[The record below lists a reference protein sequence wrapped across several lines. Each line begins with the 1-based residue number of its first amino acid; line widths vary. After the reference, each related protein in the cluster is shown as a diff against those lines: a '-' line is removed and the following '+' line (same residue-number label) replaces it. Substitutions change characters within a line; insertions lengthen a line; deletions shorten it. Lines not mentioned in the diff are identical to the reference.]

1 MSGRRIAS
9 RPLKQPRLRQRLGAP
24 AFQTAARNDVSLLR
38 GAAQVLVSIQGM
50 ILIGDP
56 YFNEP
61 SVERMRATA
70 EGAATSAEYNFG
82 VRPP

>member
-1 MSGRRIAS
+1 M
-9 RPLKQPRLRQRLGAP
+9 QRLGAL
-24 AFQTAARNDVSLLR
+24 ASRTAARHGVSLLR
-38 GAAQVLVSIQGM
+38 VAAQVLVSIQGM

-61 SVERMRATA
+61 SVEKMRATA

-82 VRPP
+82 VCPL